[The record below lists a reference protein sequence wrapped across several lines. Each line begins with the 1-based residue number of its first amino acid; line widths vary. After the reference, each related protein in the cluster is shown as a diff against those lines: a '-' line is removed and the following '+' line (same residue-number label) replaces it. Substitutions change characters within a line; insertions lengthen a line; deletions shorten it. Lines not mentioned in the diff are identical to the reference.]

1 MARAT
6 VLSGL
11 LLSLLEPI
19 GSLRKLRI
27 TTYFSPPL
35 TSLPCSNIKSDILL
49 AKSSF
54 PKGRRLPF
62 GAADRVSMS
71 YKQ

>member
-6 VLSGL
+6 VLS
-11 LLSLLEPI
+11 SLLRSLFEPI
-19 GSLRKLRI
+19 RALRI
-27 TTYFSPPL
+27 LCIIAYFSPPL

>member
-1 MARAT
+1 M
-6 VLSGL
+6 LSGL
-11 LLSLLEPI
+11 FRFLLEPI

-27 TTYFSPPL
+27 TKYTSPPL
-35 TSLPCSNIKSDILL
+35 TSLHCSNIKSDILL